1 MTYYSTRVG
10 IPTWLGPLNTEILYF
25 ANSSD
30 LMDHLQ
36 TMYNCTANEIEFSTE
51 WCNGELFTEHNG
63 SIDAQFC
70 ENHNKGK
77 IDHDLNLELD
87 NDCVP
92 MKIKVN
98 AVGG

>member
-1 MTYYSTRVG
+1 MTYYSTRIG
-10 IPTWLGPLNTEILYF
+10 IPTWLGPICTDVLYF

-36 TMYNCTANEIEFSTE
+36 VMYNCTANEIEFSTE
-51 WCNGELFTEHNG
+51 WRNGELFTEHNG
-63 SIDAQFC
+63 SIDTQFC

-77 IDHDLNLELD
+77 IDYDLDLELD
-87 NDCVP
+87 DDCVP
-92 MKIKVN
+92 MNVKVN